1 MEIKLLF
8 LAFLVMLC
16 VSSTR
21 LIYHDGVIRNLGRL
35 GRHCK
40 MLAVLIVSTVVYAGS
55 LGVYAGSLG
64 VEIRQECFQL
74 IQEQEERIRQI
85 VAAKQIRDRVDFV
98 MTTRSG
104 TRYEF
109 GDSYGV
115 RRVPGADVRSC
126 ERDRRGDSTTG
137 EPEGGANGYHVWGL
151 HALHDLFEQSR
162 WTGSPIYPADS
173 TNEESNRF

>member
-40 MLAVLIVSTVVYAGS
+40 MLAILIVSTV
-55 LGVYAGSLG
+55 VYAGSLG

-74 IQEQEERIRQI
+74 IEQQEERIRQI

-98 MTTRSG
+98 MTTKRG

-109 GDSYGV
+109 GESYGL
-115 RRVPGADVRSC
+115 RTVPGADGSSGDRD
-126 ERDRRGDSTTG
+126 RQDRRGYG
-137 EPEGGANGYHVWGL
+137 AIAKPEGRPVGDAVWGL
-151 HALHDLFEQSR
+151 HALYDVYQWAR
-162 WTGSPIYPADS
+162 WRNGREILPKSTG
-173 TNEESNRF
+173 NEESNRL